1 MKLLYLI
8 RKGSPKLIYQFLIA
22 CIASALATTFILST
36 INYVALEIASTKK
49 EFLDLPLLALFVFF
63 IITFIALQTS
73 IIKKLSAEIENSL
86 HELRVELI
94 KKTSIADFEKI
105 ENLGKASLYENIN
118 KNVQIISENSQF
130 LSQAMISLVLIVT
143 ILIYISTISIIAFV
157 LLTGVM
163 LIASLLYWN
172 IYKKAD
178 QLQANVADKE
188 DEAFEIVDDLFS
200 GFKEQKMSGVR
211 SLALSQALES
221 SSRGVMIEK
230 ARANMQSWSG
240 FILGETAFNVML
252 GVIIFLTPLYST
264 QVEGSLAP
272 ITAAIMFLSVP
283 VFSLMQ
289 SISILRTS
297 ENATRRMLDLNQT
310 LSGLAEDINFQ
321 QSEFTDL
328 AIKNFGM
335 LNISFRYTNK
345 DDESPF
351 SMGPLNVSFNI
362 GDITFITG
370 GNGAG
375 KSTFINVLLGLL
387 HPQSGNLF
395 VNDIKIDRTNILGYR
410 SLFSPIFSDFHLFKK
425 LYGIGYRADEKV
437 ADLLRWMELE
447 NVISFNGDQFS
458 SQKLSTGQRK
468 RLALIRALLANR
480 KILIF
485 DEWAADQD
493 AQFRKKFYTEILPKL
508 KIDGYTIIAVTHD
521 DQYFSVADRCLQLA
535 YGELIEV

>member
-1 MKLLYLI
+1 
-8 RKGSPKLIYQFLIA
+8 
-22 CIASALATTFILST
+22 
-36 INYVALEIASTKK
+36 
-49 EFLDLPLLALFVFF
+49 
-63 IITFIALQTS
+63 
-73 IIKKLSAEIENSL
+73 
-86 HELRVELI
+86 
-94 KKTSIADFEKI
+94 
-105 ENLGKASLYENIN
+105 
-118 KNVQIISENSQF
+118 
-130 LSQAMISLVLIVT
+130 
-143 ILIYISTISIIAFV
+143 
-157 LLTGVM
+157 
-163 LIASLLYWN
+163 
-172 IYKKAD
+172 
-178 QLQANVADKE
+178 
-188 DEAFEIVDDLFS
+188 
-200 GFKEQKMSGVR
+200 MSGVR

-221 SSRGVMIEK
+221 SSKGVMIEK
-230 ARANMQSWSG
+230 ARANMQAWSG
-240 FILGETAFNVML
+240 FILGETAFNIML

-272 ITAAIMFLSVP
+272 IAAAIMFLSVP

-310 LSGLAEDINFQ
+310 LSELAEDINFQ

-328 AIKNFGM
+328 AVKNFGM
-335 LNISFRYTNK
+335 SNISFRYTNK
-345 DDESPF
+345 DDEPPF
-351 SMGPLNVSFNI
+351 SMGPLSVTFNI

-425 LYGIGYRADEKV
+425 LYGIECRADEKV

-447 NVISFNGDQFS
+447 NVISFNRDRFS

>member
-1 MKLLYLI
+1 
-8 RKGSPKLIYQFLIA
+8 
-22 CIASALATTFILST
+22 
-36 INYVALEIASTKK
+36 
-49 EFLDLPLLALFVFF
+49 LALFVFF
-63 IITFIALQTS
+63 IIAFVALQTS
-73 IIKKLSAEIENSL
+73 IIKNLSAEIENSL

-157 LLTGVM
+157 LLTGVL

-221 SSRGVMIEK
+221 SSKGVMIEK
-230 ARANMQSWSG
+230 ARANMQAWSG
-240 FILGETAFNVML
+240 FILGETAFNIML

-272 ITAAIMFLSVP
+272 IAAAIMFLSVP

-310 LSGLAEDINFQ
+310 LSELAEDINFQ

-328 AIKNFGM
+328 AVKNFGM
-335 LNISFRYTNK
+335 SNISFRFTNK
-345 DDESPF
+345 DDEPPF
-351 SMGPLNVSFNI
+351 SMGPLNVTFNI

-425 LYGIGYRADEKV
+425 LYGIECRADEKV

-447 NVISFNGDQFS
+447 NVISFNRDRFS

-521 DQYFSVADRCLQLA
+521 DQYFSVADKCLQLA